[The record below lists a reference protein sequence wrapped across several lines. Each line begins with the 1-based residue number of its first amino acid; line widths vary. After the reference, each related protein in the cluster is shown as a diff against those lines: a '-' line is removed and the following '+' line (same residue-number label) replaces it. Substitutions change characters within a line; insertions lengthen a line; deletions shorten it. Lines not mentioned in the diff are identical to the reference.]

1 MKILDRYILKNF
13 IQNFFFGLFCFIII
27 FILIDLFENLDKFVD
42 RQVPADIIINYY
54 LNFVPEII
62 KLLIPVATLLA
73 SLFTISRFNTY
84 SEFTA
89 MQSGGMSLARYLT
102 PIIGFGLILTI
113 FSLYFNGWIVP
124 ESNKAKFALERTY
137 LGKNQIKA
145 QVQNLYL
152 QDNFNRIIT
161 IGLYNEAENK
171 TQNVSVQVFNAD
183 TLTNLKYRL
192 DIYEMKWDSIN
203 TDWKGKNIIYR
214 EFINDSTVNL
224 EEYKE
229 RNMSD
234 FQQIGKINL
243 TPGII
248 TKNQLKPDEL
258 SISEY
263 RQFIDNLKSSGLAS
277 ERAEVDYYSKFS
289 FPFASL
295 ITILFGASIS
305 VNRRRG
311 GAALQF
317 GISILVSFIYLGFV
331 KISQV
336 FGYNGEMSPVL
347 TAWFANIIFL
357 AIAVVNFLRM
367 RI

>member
-13 IQNFFFGLFCFIII
+13 IQNFFFGLCAFLVI
-27 FILIDLFENLDKFVD
+27 FILVDLFENLDKFFD
-42 RQVPADIIINYY
+42 KQVPPDVIVNYY

-73 SLFTISRFNTY
+73 SLFTISKFNTY

-102 PIIGFGLILTI
+102 PIIGFGLIITM

-124 ESNKAKFALERTY
+124 ESNKKKFAIERAY
-137 LGKNQIKA
+137 LGKNQIRT
-145 QVQNLYL
+145 QIQNLYL
-152 QDNFNRIIT
+152 QDNFNRNIVL
-161 IGLYNEAENK
+161 GLYDEVENK
-171 TQNVSVQVFNAD
+171 AKNISIQVFNID

-192 DIYEMKWDSIN
+192 DVSEMKWDSLN
-203 TDWKGKNIIYR
+203 SDWKGRSIVLR
-214 EFINDSTVNL
+214 EFLNDSTINL
-224 EEYKE
+224 QEYTDKNISE
-229 RNMSD
+229 
-234 FQQIGKINL
+234 FPQIGKINL

-258 SISEY
+258 SITEY
-263 RQFIDNLKSSGLAS
+263 RSFIDNLKSSGLAS
-277 ERAEVDYYSKFS
+277 DRAEVDYYSKFS

-305 VNRRRG
+305 LNRRRG

-317 GISILVSFIYLGFV
+317 GISILISFIYLGFV

-336 FGYNGEMSPVL
+336 FGYNGDMNAVL

-357 AIAVVNFLRM
+357 VIAMVNFLRM